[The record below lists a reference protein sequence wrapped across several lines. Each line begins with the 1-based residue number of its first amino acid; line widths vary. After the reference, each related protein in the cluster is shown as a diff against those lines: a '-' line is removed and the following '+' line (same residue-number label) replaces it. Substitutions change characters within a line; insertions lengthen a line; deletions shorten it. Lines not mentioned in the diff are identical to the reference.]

1 MTVEK
6 KKRNVVAGSSIGLGA
21 AIAVVMSWTANK
33 AIGWAIIHGILGWV
47 YVVYYLFTH
56 HDWTWF

>member
-1 MTVEK
+1 MSEDK

-21 AIAVVMSWTANK
+21 ALAVAMSWTANK
-33 AIGWAIIHGILGWV
+33 AIVWAIIHGVLGWV
-47 YVVYYLFTH
+47 YVVYYLFAH